1 MKKIIF
7 FAVLLSIIAYGMFSN
22 YRAKLNESDIPNLS
36 YYTNTQTI
44 L

>member
-7 FAVLLSIIAYGMFSN
+7 CRLLSIIAYGMFSN
-22 YRAKLNESDIPNLS
+22 YRAKLNESDIQTLS
-36 YYTNTQTI
+36 YYTNSQTI